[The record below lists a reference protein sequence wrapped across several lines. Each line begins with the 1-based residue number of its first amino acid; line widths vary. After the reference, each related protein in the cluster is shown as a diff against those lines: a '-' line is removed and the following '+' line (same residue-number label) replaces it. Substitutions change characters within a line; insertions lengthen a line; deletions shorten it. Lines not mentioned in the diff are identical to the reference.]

1 MGFFLCSS
9 TACLVTKEIE
19 YLAGMNNFKS
29 MRYRFVILFALAL
42 GIVHAQVNPED
53 VEIIR
58 DSYGVPHIYG
68 KTDADTAYGLA
79 WAHAEDNFSTIQKAY
94 LAGNGVL
101 SRWNGKK
108 GIGADFV
115 AQFIQSAE
123 TVDHLY
129 HTLSDEFV
137 EVIKGYAAGLNSYAK
152 HHPDEVLMPDFF
164 PITPKKMLIYSQL
177 QLFASNQGDKLVEAI
192 FTNRIDQYEKP
203 IQEDVHGSN
212 LIALSSQKTKID
224 ESFLT
229 INTHQPLEGPT
240 SWYEAHLV
248 SEEGTNIIGA
258 TFPGAPCILTGAN
271 EFLGWTHTV
280 NYPDKADAYQLEMK
294 NKTSYIVDGEEYQLV
309 KKKAKMFIRFL
320 GLQIPFYKTFYLSI
334 YGPALKNKSGVF
346 AIRTPSTTNINALEQ
361 WWRMN
366 KARSFS
372 EFYSVLESNALPGYN
387 IGYADR
393 NDTIFY
399 LSNGKIPRRDSNYNW
414 QKTLPGNTKKTLWDS
429 YYTTQELPQVIA
441 PQAGYVYNA
450 NHSPFYSTAPDE
462 NPNPDDYAK
471 AMNYETYNNNRSTR
485 LFDLLSEKDS
495 LSYADF
501 KRIKY
506 DHTLPNPLN
515 YNFVDFNALYEMK
528 PKDYPDVADL
538 LGDIQDWD
546 RVASAD
552 SYGAG
557 AFAVLYYTLG
567 KYYSRLGPSKT
578 FNPLLIYTCL
588 KVAKKHLLK
597 HFGMTR
603 IRLGDF
609 QKLVRGD
616 KELPIFGLPDVVTA
630 MRGNPYKNG
639 QIKIEHGESYIALIR
654 FGKTK
659 TYFES
664 VISYGNSSRPDSP
677 HYTDQ
682 MEMYQHFQTKPMSF
696 DREVV
701 LKNAKKLYRPK

>member
-1 MGFFLCSS
+1 
-9 TACLVTKEIE
+9 
-19 YLAGMNNFKS
+19 
-29 MRYRFVILFALAL
+29 MRYSFVILL
-42 GIVHAQVNPED
+42 GLVIKIGFAQVNPKN

-79 WAHAEDNFSTIQKAY
+79 WAHAEDNFLTIQKAY
-94 LAGNGVL
+94 LAGNGKL

-115 AQFIQSAE
+115 SQFIQSAE
-123 TVDHLY
+123 TVDRLY

-137 EVIKGYAAGLNSYAK
+137 AVIKGYAEGLNSYAK
-152 HHPDEVLMPDFF
+152 QHPDEVLISDFF
-164 PITPKKMLIYSQL
+164 PITPKKILIYSQL
-177 QLFASNQGDKLVEAI
+177 QLFASNQGERLVEAI
-192 FTNRIDQYEKP
+192 FRNRIDQYEKP
-203 IQEDVHGSN
+203 IHKDVYGSN
-212 LIALSSQKTKID
+212 LIALSSRKTKID
-224 ESFLT
+224 ETFLT

-271 EFLGWTHTV
+271 EYLGWTHTV
-280 NYPDKADAYQLEMK
+280 NYPDKADVYQLEMK
-294 NKTSYIVDGEEYQLV
+294 NKTTYIVDGEEHQLV
-309 KKKAKMFIRFL
+309 KKKAKMLVRLMGIR
-320 GLQIPFYKTFYLSI
+320 IPIYKTYYQSI

-346 AIRTPSTTNINALEQ
+346 AIRTPSITNINALEQ

-372 EFYSVLESNALPGYN
+372 EFYSALEWNALPGYN

-399 LSNGKIPRRDSNYNW
+399 ISNGKIPRRDPSYNW

-429 YYTTQELPQVIA
+429 YYTTQELPQVVA
-441 PQAGYVYNA
+441 PQSGYVYNA

-462 NPNPDDYAK
+462 NPSPDDYAK
-471 AMNYETYNNNRSTR
+471 SMNYETYNNNRSTR

-506 DHTLPNPLN
+506 DHTLPTPLN

-528 PKDYPDVADL
+528 SNDYPDVADL
-538 LGDIQDWD
+538 LNTIQNWD

-557 AFAVLYYTLG
+557 AFAVLYYMLG
-567 KYYSRLGPSKT
+567 KYYPRLGPSKT

-588 KVAKKHLLK
+588 KDAKKHLFK
-597 HFGMTR
+597 HFGTTR

-639 QIKIEHGESYIALIR
+639 QIKIDHGESYIAIIR
-654 FGKTK
+654 IGKTK
-659 TYFES
+659 TSYES
-664 VISYGNSSRPDSP
+664 VMSFGNSARKDSP

-682 MEMYQHFQTKPMSF
+682 MEMFQNFQLKTIPFNRK
-696 DREVV
+696 EV
-701 LKNAKKLYRPK
+701 LKNASKIYSPK

>member
-1 MGFFLCSS
+1 
-9 TACLVTKEIE
+9 
-19 YLAGMNNFKS
+19 MNYKALLN
-29 MRYRFVILFALAL
+29 RLTLLLILFFEVLQ
-42 GIVHAQVNPED
+42 AQINPEN

-79 WAHAEDNFSTIQKAY
+79 WAHAEDDFVTIQKAY
-94 LAGNGVL
+94 LAGNGML
-101 SRWNGKK
+101 SRWNGKQ
-108 GIGADFV
+108 GIGADFI
-115 AQFIQSAE
+115 AQFIQSEE
-123 TVDHLY
+123 TVELLY
-129 HTLSDEFV
+129 HTLSDEF
-137 EVIKGYAAGLNSYAK
+137 IAILQGYTEGLNSYAK
-152 HHPDEVLMPDFF
+152 HNPDEVLLSSLF
-164 PITPKKMLIYSQL
+164 PITPKKLLIYSQL
-177 QLFASNQGDKLVEAI
+177 QLFLSNEGDRFVEAI
-192 FTNRIDQYEKP
+192 ISDRVVPYKKP
-203 IQEDVHGSN
+203 IEEDVRGSN
-212 LIALSSQKTKID
+212 LIALSSRKTGTN
-224 ESFLT
+224 ESFLA

-271 EFLGWTHTV
+271 EYLGWTHTV
-280 NYPDKADAYQLEMK
+280 NYPDKADVFQLEMK
-294 NKTSYIVDGEEYQLV
+294 NRTTYIVDGEAHQLV
-309 KKKAKMFIRFL
+309 KKKAKMYVRFF
-320 GLQIPFYKTFYLSI
+320 GMRIPVSKVFYESI
-334 YGPALKNKSGVF
+334 YGPTLRNKAGVF
-346 AIRTPSTTNINALEQ
+346 AVRTPSTTNINALEQ

-372 EFYSVLESNALPGYN
+372 EFYSYLEWNAIPGYN

-399 LSNGKIPRRDSNYNW
+399 ISNGKIPRRDPNYNW

-429 YYTTQELPQVIA
+429 YYTTQELPQVVA

-450 NHSPFYSTAPDE
+450 NHSPFYSTDPDE
-462 NPNPDDYAK
+462 NPSSNDYAK

-506 DHTLPNPLN
+506 DHTLPTPLN
-515 YNFVDFNALYEMK
+515 YNFVDFNALYEMM
-528 PKDYPDVADL
+528 PNDYPDVADL
-538 LGDIQDWD
+538 LKAIQNWD
-546 RVASAD
+546 RVASTD

-557 AFAVLYYTLG
+557 AFAVLYYMLG
-567 KYYSRLGPSKT
+567 KYYPRLGPSKT

-588 KVAKKHLLK
+588 KDAKNHMLK
-597 HFGMTR
+597 YFGTTR

-639 QIKIEHGESYIALIR
+639 QIKINHGESYIAIIR
-654 FGKTK
+654 FEKTK
-659 TYFES
+659 TSYES
-664 VISYGNSSRPDSP
+664 VISYGNSARPDSP

-682 MEMYQHFQTKPMSF
+682 MEMFQNFQLKTIPFNRK
-696 DREVV
+696 EV
-701 LKNAKKLYRPK
+701 LKNASKIYSPK

>member
-1 MGFFLCSS
+1 
-9 TACLVTKEIE
+9 
-19 YLAGMNNFKS
+19 MNNYK
-29 MRYRFVILFALAL
+29 RTLNRLVILFSLTVGVL
-42 GIVHAQVNPED
+42 HSQVNLKD
-53 VEIIR
+53 IEIIR

-79 WAHAEDNFSTIQKAY
+79 WAHAEDNFYTIQKAY
-94 LAGNGVL
+94 LAGNGIISQL
-101 SRWNGKK
+101 NGKK

-123 TVDHLY
+123 TVDRLY
-129 HTLSDEFV
+129 HTLSNEFKA
-137 EVIKGYAAGLNSYAK
+137 IMSGYAAGLNSYAK
-152 HHPDEVLMPDFF
+152 HHSDEVLIPSLF
-164 PITPKKMLIYSQL
+164 PVTPKKMLIYSQL
-177 QLFASNQGDKLVEAI
+177 QLFASNQGVKIVEAI
-192 FTNRIDQYEKP
+192 YKNRVDQYEKP
-203 IQEDVHGSN
+203 IQEDIHGSN
-212 LIALSSQKTKID
+212 LIALSSLKTKIN

-271 EFLGWTHTV
+271 EYLGWTHTV
-280 NYPDKADAYQLEMK
+280 NYPDKIDVYQLEMK
-294 NKTSYIVDGEEYQLV
+294 NKTTYIVDREEHQLE
-309 KKKAKMFIRFL
+309 KKKAKMFIRLL
-320 GLQIPFYKTFYLSI
+320 GIRIPIFKTFYQSI

-372 EFYSVLESNALPGYN
+372 EFYSILEWNALPGYN

-399 LSNGKIPRRDSNYNW
+399 ISNGKIPRRDPNYNW

-429 YYTTQELPQVIA
+429 YYTTQELPQVVA

-450 NHSPFYSTAPDE
+450 NHSPFYSTDPDE
-462 NPNPDDYAK
+462 NPSSNDYAK

-506 DHTLPNPLN
+506 DHTLPTPLN
-515 YNFVDFNALYEMK
+515 YNFVDFNALYEMM
-528 PKDYPDVADL
+528 PNEYPDVADL
-538 LGDIQDWD
+538 LKSIQNWD
-546 RVASAD
+546 RVASTD

-557 AFAVLYYTLG
+557 AFAVLYYMLG
-567 KYYSRLGPSKT
+567 KYYPRLGPSKT

-588 KVAKKHLLK
+588 KDAKNHMLK
-597 HFGMTR
+597 YFGTTR

-639 QIKIEHGESYIALIR
+639 QIKINHGESYIAIIR
-654 FGKTK
+654 FEKTK
-659 TYFES
+659 TSYES
-664 VISYGNSSRPDSP
+664 VISYGNSARPDSP

-682 MEMYQHFQTKPMSF
+682 MEMFQNFQLKTIPF
-696 DREVV
+696 DRKEV
-701 LKNAKKLYRPK
+701 LKNASKIYRPK

>member
-1 MGFFLCSS
+1 
-9 TACLVTKEIE
+9 
-19 YLAGMNNFKS
+19 MNNYK
-29 MRYRFVILFALAL
+29 RTLNRLVIFFSFTL
-42 GIVHAQVNPED
+42 GVLHSQVNLKD
-53 VEIIR
+53 IEIIR

-79 WAHAEDNFSTIQKAY
+79 WAHAEDNFYTIQKAY
-94 LAGNGVL
+94 LAGNGIISQL
-101 SRWNGKK
+101 NGKK

-123 TVDHLY
+123 TVDRLY
-129 HTLSDEFV
+129 HTLSNEFKA
-137 EVIKGYAAGLNSYAK
+137 IMSGYAAGLNSYAK
-152 HHPDEVLMPDFF
+152 HHSDEVLIPSLF
-164 PITPKKMLIYSQL
+164 PVTPKKMLIYSQL
-177 QLFASNQGDKLVEAI
+177 QLFASNQGDKIVEAI
-192 FTNRIDQYEKP
+192 YKNRVDQYEKP
-203 IQEDVHGSN
+203 IQEDIHGSN
-212 LIALSSQKTKID
+212 LIALSSLKTKIN

-271 EFLGWTHTV
+271 EYLGWTHTV
-280 NYPDKADAYQLEMK
+280 NYPDKIDVYQLEMK
-294 NKTSYIVDGEEYQLV
+294 NKTTYIVDREEHQLE
-309 KKKAKMFIRFL
+309 KKKAKMFIRLL
-320 GLQIPFYKTFYLSI
+320 GIRIPIFKTFYQSI

-372 EFYSVLESNALPGYN
+372 EFYSILEWNALPGYN

-399 LSNGKIPRRDSNYNW
+399 ISNGKIPRRDPNYNW

-429 YYTTQELPQVIA
+429 YYTTQELPQVVA

-450 NHSPFYSTAPDE
+450 NHSPFYSTDPDE
-462 NPNPDDYAK
+462 NPSSNDYAK

-506 DHTLPNPLN
+506 DHTLPTPLN
-515 YNFVDFNALYEMK
+515 YNFVDFNALYEMM
-528 PKDYPDVADL
+528 PNDYPDVADL
-538 LGDIQDWD
+538 LKAIQNWD

-557 AFAVLYYTLG
+557 AFAVLYYMLG
-567 KYYSRLGPSKT
+567 KYYLRLGPSKT

-588 KVAKKHLLK
+588 KDAKNHMLK
-597 HFGMTR
+597 YFGTTR

-639 QIKIEHGESYIALIR
+639 QIKINHGESYIAIIR
-654 FGKTK
+654 FEKTK
-659 TYFES
+659 TSYES
-664 VISYGNSSRPDSP
+664 VISYGNSARPDSP

-682 MEMYQHFQTKPMSF
+682 MEMFQNFQLKTIPF
-696 DREVV
+696 DRKEV
-701 LKNAKKLYRPK
+701 LKNANKIYRPK

>member
-1 MGFFLCSS
+1 
-9 TACLVTKEIE
+9 
-19 YLAGMNNFKS
+19 MNNYK
-29 MRYRFVILFALAL
+29 RTLNRLVILFSFTVGVL
-42 GIVHAQVNPED
+42 HSQVNLKD
-53 VEIIR
+53 IEIIR

-79 WAHAEDNFSTIQKAY
+79 WAHAEDNFYTIQKAY
-94 LAGNGVL
+94 LAGNGIISQL
-101 SRWNGKK
+101 NGKK

-123 TVDHLY
+123 TVDRLY
-129 HTLSDEFV
+129 HTLSNEFKA
-137 EVIKGYAAGLNSYAK
+137 IMSGYAAGLNSYAK
-152 HHPDEVLMPDFF
+152 HHSDEVLIPSLF
-164 PITPKKMLIYSQL
+164 PVTPKKMLIYSQL
-177 QLFASNQGDKLVEAI
+177 QLFASNQGDKIVEAI
-192 FTNRIDQYEKP
+192 YKNRVDQYEKP
-203 IQEDVHGSN
+203 IQEDIHGSN
-212 LIALSSQKTKID
+212 LIALSSLKTKIN

-271 EFLGWTHTV
+271 EYLGWTHTV
-280 NYPDKADAYQLEMK
+280 NYPDKIDVYQLEMK
-294 NKTSYIVDGEEYQLV
+294 NKTTYIVDREEHQLE
-309 KKKAKMFIRFL
+309 KKKAKMFIRLL
-320 GLQIPFYKTFYLSI
+320 GIRIPIFKTFYQSI
-334 YGPALKNKSGVF
+334 YGPAIKNKSGVF
-346 AIRTPSTTNINALEQ
+346 AIRPPSTTNINALEQ

-372 EFYSVLESNALPGYN
+372 EFYSILEWNALPGYN

-399 LSNGKIPRRDSNYNW
+399 ISNGKIPRRDPNYNW

-429 YYTTQELPQVIA
+429 YYTTQELPQVVA

-450 NHSPFYSTAPDE
+450 NHSPFYSTDPDE
-462 NPNPDDYAK
+462 NPSSNDYAK

-506 DHTLPNPLN
+506 DHTLPTPLN
-515 YNFVDFNALYEMK
+515 YNFVDFNALYEMM
-528 PKDYPDVADL
+528 PNDYPDVADL
-538 LGDIQDWD
+538 LKAIQNWD
-546 RVASAD
+546 RVASTD

-557 AFAVLYYTLG
+557 AFAVLYYMLG
-567 KYYSRLGPSKT
+567 KYYPRLGPSKT

-588 KVAKKHLLK
+588 KDAKNHMLK
-597 HFGMTR
+597 YFGTIR

-639 QIKIEHGESYIALIR
+639 QIKINHGESYIAIIR
-654 FGKTK
+654 FEKTK
-659 TYFES
+659 TSYES
-664 VISYGNSSRPDSP
+664 VISYGNSARPDSP

-682 MEMYQHFQTKPMSF
+682 MEMFQNFQLKTIPF
-696 DREVV
+696 DRKEV
-701 LKNAKKLYRPK
+701 LKNASKIYRPK

>member
-1 MGFFLCSS
+1 
-9 TACLVTKEIE
+9 
-19 YLAGMNNFKS
+19 
-29 MRYRFVILFALAL
+29 MRYSFVILL
-42 GIVHAQVNPED
+42 GLVIKIGFAQVNPKD

-79 WAHAEDNFSTIQKAY
+79 WAHAEDNFFTIQKAY
-94 LAGNGVL
+94 LAGNGKL

-108 GIGADFV
+108 GVGADFV
-115 AQFIQSAE
+115 SQFIQSAE
-123 TVDHLY
+123 TVDRLY

-137 EVIKGYAAGLNSYAK
+137 AVIKGYAEGLNSYAK
-152 HHPDEVLMPDFF
+152 QHPNEVLISGFF

-177 QLFASNQGDKLVEAI
+177 QLFASNQGDKLLEAI
-192 FTNRIDQYEKP
+192 FTNRIDKYEKP
-203 IQEDVHGSN
+203 IHEDVHGSN
-212 LIALSSQKTKID
+212 LIALSSRKTKIN
-224 ESFLT
+224 ESFLA

-280 NYPDKADAYQLEMK
+280 NYPDKADVYQLEMK
-294 NKTSYIVDGEEYQLV
+294 NNNTYIVDGEEHQLV
-309 KKKAKMFIRFL
+309 KKKAKMFIRLL
-320 GLQIPFYKTFYLSI
+320 GLQIPISKTYFQSI

-372 EFYSVLESNALPGYN
+372 EFYSALEWNALPGYN

-399 LSNGKIPRRDSNYNW
+399 ISNGKIPRRDPSYNW

-462 NPNPDDYAK
+462 NPNPVDYAK

-485 LFDLLSEKDS
+485 LFELLSDKDS
-495 LSYADF
+495 LSYSDF

-538 LGDIQDWD
+538 LNVIQNWN

-557 AFAVLYYTLG
+557 AFAVLYYMLG

-588 KVAKKHLLK
+588 KDAKKHMLK
-597 HFGMTR
+597 HFGTTR

-639 QIKIEHGESYIALIR
+639 QIKIDHGESYIALIR

-659 TYFES
+659 TSYES
-664 VISYGNSSRPDSP
+664 VMSFGNSARKDSP

-682 MEMYQHFQTKPMSF
+682 MEMFQNFQLKTIPFIRK
-696 DREVV
+696 EV
-701 LKNAKKLYRPK
+701 LKNASKIYRPK

>member
-1 MGFFLCSS
+1 
-9 TACLVTKEIE
+9 
-19 YLAGMNNFKS
+19 MNNYK
-29 MRYRFVILFALAL
+29 RTLNRLVIFFSFTL
-42 GIVHAQVNPED
+42 GVLHSQVNLKD
-53 VEIIR
+53 IEIIR

-79 WAHAEDNFSTIQKAY
+79 WAHAEDNFYTIQKAY
-94 LAGNGVL
+94 LAGNGIISQL
-101 SRWNGKK
+101 NGKK

-123 TVDHLY
+123 TVDRLY
-129 HTLSDEFV
+129 HTLSNEFKA
-137 EVIKGYAAGLNSYAK
+137 IMSGYAAGLNSYAK
-152 HHPDEVLMPDFF
+152 HHSDEVLIPSLF
-164 PITPKKMLIYSQL
+164 PVTPKKMLIYSQL
-177 QLFASNQGDKLVEAI
+177 QLFASNQGDKIVEAI
-192 FTNRIDQYEKP
+192 YKNRVDQYEKP
-203 IQEDVHGSN
+203 IQEDIHGSN
-212 LIALSSQKTKID
+212 LIALSSLKTKIN

-258 TFPGAPCILTGAN
+258 TFPGAPCVLTGAN
-271 EFLGWTHTV
+271 EYLGWTHTV
-280 NYPDKADAYQLEMK
+280 NYPDKIDVYQLEMK
-294 NKTSYIVDGEEYQLV
+294 NKTTYIVDREEHQLE
-309 KKKAKMFIRFL
+309 KKKAKMFIRLL
-320 GLQIPFYKTFYLSI
+320 GIRIPIFKTFYQSI

-372 EFYSVLESNALPGYN
+372 EFYSILEWNALPGYN

-399 LSNGKIPRRDSNYNW
+399 ISNGKIPRRDPNYNW

-429 YYTTQELPQVIA
+429 YYTTQELPQVVA

-450 NHSPFYSTAPDE
+450 NHSPFYSTDPDE
-462 NPNPDDYAK
+462 NPSSNDYAK

-506 DHTLPNPLN
+506 DHTLPTPLN
-515 YNFVDFNALYEMK
+515 YNFVDFNALYEMM
-528 PKDYPDVADL
+528 PNDYPDVADL
-538 LGDIQDWD
+538 LKAIQNWD
-546 RVASAD
+546 RVASTD

-557 AFAVLYYTLG
+557 AFAVLYYMLG
-567 KYYSRLGPSKT
+567 KYYPRLGPSKT

-588 KVAKKHLLK
+588 KDAKNHMLK
-597 HFGMTR
+597 YFGTTR

-639 QIKIEHGESYIALIR
+639 QIKINHGESYIAIIR
-654 FGKTK
+654 FEKTK
-659 TYFES
+659 TSYES
-664 VISYGNSSRPDSP
+664 VISYGNSARPDSP

-682 MEMYQHFQTKPMSF
+682 MEMFQNFQLKTIPF
-696 DREVV
+696 DRKEV
-701 LKNAKKLYRPK
+701 LKNASKIYRPK

>member
-1 MGFFLCSS
+1 
-9 TACLVTKEIE
+9 
-19 YLAGMNNFKS
+19 MNNYKRTLNRLS
-29 MRYRFVILFALAL
+29 ILFYFTL
-42 GIVHAQVNPED
+42 GVLHSQVNLKD
-53 VEIIR
+53 IEIIR

-79 WAHAEDNFSTIQKAY
+79 WAHAEDNFYTIQKAY
-94 LAGNGVL
+94 LAGNGIISKL
-101 SRWNGKK
+101 NGKK

-123 TVDHLY
+123 TVDRLY
-129 HTLSDEFV
+129 HTLSNEFKA
-137 EVIKGYAAGLNSYAK
+137 IMSGYAAGLNSYAK
-152 HHPDEVLMPDFF
+152 HHPDEVLIPSLF
-164 PITPKKMLIYSQL
+164 PVTPKKMLIYSQL
-177 QLFASNQGDKLVEAI
+177 QLFASNQGDKIVEAI
-192 FTNRIDQYEKP
+192 YKNRVDQYEKP
-203 IQEDVHGSN
+203 IQEDIHGSN
-212 LIALSSQKTKID
+212 LIALSSLKTKIN

-271 EFLGWTHTV
+271 EYLGWTHTV
-280 NYPDKADAYQLEMK
+280 NYPDKIDVYQLEMK
-294 NKTSYIVDGEEYQLV
+294 NKTTYIVDREEHQLE
-309 KKKAKMFIRFL
+309 KKKAKMFIRLL
-320 GLQIPFYKTFYLSI
+320 GIRIPIFKTFYQSI

-372 EFYSVLESNALPGYN
+372 EFYSILEWNALPGYN

-399 LSNGKIPRRDSNYNW
+399 ISNGKIPRRDPNYNW

-429 YYTTQELPQVIA
+429 YYTTQELPQVVA

-450 NHSPFYSTAPDE
+450 NHSPFYSTDPDE
-462 NPNPDDYAK
+462 NPSSNDYAK

-506 DHTLPNPLN
+506 DHTLPTPLN
-515 YNFVDFNALYEMK
+515 YNFVDFNALYEMM
-528 PKDYPDVADL
+528 PNDYPDVADL
-538 LGDIQDWD
+538 LKSIQNWD
-546 RVASAD
+546 RVASTD

-557 AFAVLYYTLG
+557 AFAVLYYMLG
-567 KYYSRLGPSKT
+567 KYYPRLGPSKT

-588 KVAKKHLLK
+588 KDAKNHMLK
-597 HFGMTR
+597 YFGTTR

-639 QIKIEHGESYIALIR
+639 QIKINHGESYIAIIR
-654 FGKTK
+654 FEKTK
-659 TYFES
+659 TSYES
-664 VISYGNSSRPDSP
+664 VISYGNSARPDSP

-682 MEMYQHFQTKPMSF
+682 MEMFQNFQLKTIPF
-696 DREVV
+696 DRKEV
-701 LKNAKKLYRPK
+701 LKNASKIYRPK

>member
-1 MGFFLCSS
+1 
-9 TACLVTKEIE
+9 
-19 YLAGMNNFKS
+19 MNNYK
-29 MRYRFVILFALAL
+29 RTLNRLVIFFSFTL
-42 GIVHAQVNPED
+42 GVLHSQVNLKD
-53 VEIIR
+53 IEIIR

-79 WAHAEDNFSTIQKAY
+79 WAHAEDNFYTIQKAY
-94 LAGNGVL
+94 LAGNGIISQL
-101 SRWNGKK
+101 NGKK

-123 TVDHLY
+123 TVDRLY
-129 HTLSDEFV
+129 HTLSNEFKA
-137 EVIKGYAAGLNSYAK
+137 IMSGYAAGLNSYAK
-152 HHPDEVLMPDFF
+152 HHSDEVLIPSLF
-164 PITPKKMLIYSQL
+164 PVTPKKMLIYSQL
-177 QLFASNQGDKLVEAI
+177 QLFASNQGDKIVEAI
-192 FTNRIDQYEKP
+192 YKNRVDQYEKP
-203 IQEDVHGSN
+203 IQEDIHGSN
-212 LIALSSQKTKID
+212 LIALSSLKTKIN

-271 EFLGWTHTV
+271 EYLGWTHTV
-280 NYPDKADAYQLEMK
+280 NYPDKIDVYQLEMK
-294 NKTSYIVDGEEYQLV
+294 NKTTYIVDREEHQLE
-309 KKKAKMFIRFL
+309 KKKAKMFIRLL
-320 GLQIPFYKTFYLSI
+320 GIRIPIFKTFYQSI

-372 EFYSVLESNALPGYN
+372 EFYSILEWNALPGYN

-399 LSNGKIPRRDSNYNW
+399 ISNGKIPRRDPNYNW

-429 YYTTQELPQVIA
+429 YYTTQELPQVVA

-450 NHSPFYSTAPDE
+450 NHSPFYSTDPDE
-462 NPNPDDYAK
+462 NPSSNDYAK

-506 DHTLPNPLN
+506 DHTLPTPLN
-515 YNFVDFNALYEMK
+515 YNFVDFNALYEMM
-528 PKDYPDVADL
+528 PNDYPDVADL
-538 LGDIQDWD
+538 LKAIQNWD
-546 RVASAD
+546 RVASTD

-557 AFAVLYYTLG
+557 AFAVLYYMLG
-567 KYYSRLGPSKT
+567 KYYPRLGPSKT

-588 KVAKKHLLK
+588 KDAKNHMLK
-597 HFGMTR
+597 YFGTTR

-639 QIKIEHGESYIALIR
+639 QIKINHGESYIAIIR
-654 FGKTK
+654 FEKTK
-659 TYFES
+659 TSYES
-664 VISYGNSSRPDSP
+664 VISYGNSARPDSP

-682 MEMYQHFQTKPMSF
+682 MEMFQNFQLKTIPF
-696 DREVV
+696 DRKEV
-701 LKNAKKLYRPK
+701 LKNASKIYRPK

>member
-1 MGFFLCSS
+1 
-9 TACLVTKEIE
+9 
-19 YLAGMNNFKS
+19 MNNYK
-29 MRYRFVILFALAL
+29 RTLNRLVILFSFTVGVL
-42 GIVHAQVNPED
+42 HSQVNLKD
-53 VEIIR
+53 IEIIR

-79 WAHAEDNFSTIQKAY
+79 WAHAEDNFYTIQKAY
-94 LAGNGVL
+94 LAGNGIISQL
-101 SRWNGKK
+101 NGKK

-123 TVDHLY
+123 TVDRLY
-129 HTLSDEFV
+129 HTLSNEFKA
-137 EVIKGYAAGLNSYAK
+137 IMSGYAAGLNSYAK
-152 HHPDEVLMPDFF
+152 HHSDEVLIPSLF
-164 PITPKKMLIYSQL
+164 PVTPKKMLIYSQL
-177 QLFASNQGDKLVEAI
+177 QLFASNQGDKIVEAI
-192 FTNRIDQYEKP
+192 YKNRVDQYEKP
-203 IQEDVHGSN
+203 IQEDIHGSN
-212 LIALSSQKTKID
+212 LIALSSLKTKIN

-271 EFLGWTHTV
+271 EYLGWTHTV
-280 NYPDKADAYQLEMK
+280 NYPDKIDVYQLEMK
-294 NKTSYIVDGEEYQLV
+294 NKTTYIVDREEHQLE
-309 KKKAKMFIRFL
+309 KKKAKMFIRLL
-320 GLQIPFYKTFYLSI
+320 GIRIPIFKTFYQSI

-372 EFYSVLESNALPGYN
+372 EFYSILEWNALPGYN

-399 LSNGKIPRRDSNYNW
+399 ISNGKIPRRDPNYNW

-429 YYTTQELPQVIA
+429 YYTTQELPQVVA

-450 NHSPFYSTAPDE
+450 NHSPFYSTDPDE
-462 NPNPDDYAK
+462 NPSSNDYAK

-506 DHTLPNPLN
+506 DHTLPTPLN
-515 YNFVDFNALYEMK
+515 YNFVDFNALYEMM
-528 PKDYPDVADL
+528 PNDYPDVADL
-538 LGDIQDWD
+538 LKAIQNWD
-546 RVASAD
+546 RVASTD

-557 AFAVLYYTLG
+557 AFAVLYYMLG
-567 KYYSRLGPSKT
+567 KYYPRLGPSKT

-588 KVAKKHLLK
+588 KDAKNHMLK
-597 HFGMTR
+597 YFGTTR

-639 QIKIEHGESYIALIR
+639 QIKINHGESYIAIIR
-654 FGKTK
+654 FEKTK
-659 TYFES
+659 TSYES
-664 VISYGNSSRPDSP
+664 VISYGNSARPDSP

-682 MEMYQHFQTKPMSF
+682 MEMFQNFQLKTIPF
-696 DREVV
+696 DRKEV
-701 LKNAKKLYRPK
+701 LKNASKIYRPK

>member
-1 MGFFLCSS
+1 
-9 TACLVTKEIE
+9 
-19 YLAGMNNFKS
+19 MNNYK
-29 MRYRFVILFALAL
+29 RTLNRLVILFSFTL
-42 GIVHAQVNPED
+42 GVLHSQVNLKD
-53 VEIIR
+53 IEIIR

-79 WAHAEDNFSTIQKAY
+79 WAHAEDNFYTIQKAY
-94 LAGNGVL
+94 LAGNGIISQL
-101 SRWNGKK
+101 NGKK

-123 TVDHLY
+123 TVDRLY
-129 HTLSDEFV
+129 HTLSNEFKA
-137 EVIKGYAAGLNSYAK
+137 IMSGYAAGLNSYAK
-152 HHPDEVLMPDFF
+152 HHSDEVLIPSLF
-164 PITPKKMLIYSQL
+164 PVTPKKMLIYSQL
-177 QLFASNQGDKLVEAI
+177 QLFASNQGDKIVEAI
-192 FTNRIDQYEKP
+192 YKNRVDQYEKP
-203 IQEDVHGSN
+203 IQEDIHGSN
-212 LIALSSQKTKID
+212 LIALSSLKTKIN

-271 EFLGWTHTV
+271 EYLGWTHTV
-280 NYPDKADAYQLEMK
+280 NYPDKIDVYQLEMK
-294 NKTSYIVDGEEYQLV
+294 NKTTYIVDREEHQLE
-309 KKKAKMFIRFL
+309 KKKAKMFIRLL
-320 GLQIPFYKTFYLSI
+320 GIRIPIFKTFYQSI

-372 EFYSVLESNALPGYN
+372 EFYSILEWNALPGYN

-399 LSNGKIPRRDSNYNW
+399 ISNGKIPRRDPNYNW

-429 YYTTQELPQVIA
+429 YYTTQELPQVVA

-450 NHSPFYSTAPDE
+450 NHSPFYSTDPDE
-462 NPNPDDYAK
+462 NPSSNDYAK

-485 LFDLLSEKDS
+485 LFGLLSEKDS

-506 DHTLPNPLN
+506 DHTLPTPLN
-515 YNFVDFNALYEMK
+515 YNFVDFNALYEMM
-528 PKDYPDVADL
+528 PNDYPDVADL
-538 LGDIQDWD
+538 LKAIQNWD
-546 RVASAD
+546 RVASTD

-557 AFAVLYYTLG
+557 VFAVLYYMLG
-567 KYYSRLGPSKT
+567 KYYPRLGPSKT

-588 KVAKKHLLK
+588 KDAKNHMLK
-597 HFGMTR
+597 YFGTTR

-639 QIKIEHGESYIALIR
+639 QIKINHGESYIAIIR
-654 FGKTK
+654 FEKTK
-659 TYFES
+659 TSYES
-664 VISYGNSSRPDSP
+664 VISYGNSARPDSP

-682 MEMYQHFQTKPMSF
+682 MEMFQNFQLKTIPF
-696 DREVV
+696 DRKEV
-701 LKNAKKLYRPK
+701 LKNASKIYRPK

>member
-1 MGFFLCSS
+1 
-9 TACLVTKEIE
+9 
-19 YLAGMNNFKS
+19 MNNYK
-29 MRYRFVILFALAL
+29 RTLNRLVILFSFTL
-42 GIVHAQVNPED
+42 GVLHSQVNLKD
-53 VEIIR
+53 IEIIR

-79 WAHAEDNFSTIQKAY
+79 WAHAEDNFYTIQKAY
-94 LAGNGVL
+94 LAGNGIISQL
-101 SRWNGKK
+101 NGKK

-123 TVDHLY
+123 TVDRLY
-129 HTLSDEFV
+129 HTLSNEFKA
-137 EVIKGYAAGLNSYAK
+137 IMSGYAAGLNSYAK
-152 HHPDEVLMPDFF
+152 HHSDEVLIPSLF
-164 PITPKKMLIYSQL
+164 PVTPKKMLIYSQL
-177 QLFASNQGDKLVEAI
+177 QLFASNQGDKIVEAI
-192 FTNRIDQYEKP
+192 YKNRVDQYEKP
-203 IQEDVHGSN
+203 IQEDIHGSN
-212 LIALSSQKTKID
+212 LIALSSLKTKIN

-271 EFLGWTHTV
+271 EYLGWTHTV
-280 NYPDKADAYQLEMK
+280 NYPDKIDVYQLEMK
-294 NKTSYIVDGEEYQLV
+294 NKTTYIVDREEHQLE
-309 KKKAKMFIRFL
+309 KKKAKMFIRLL
-320 GLQIPFYKTFYLSI
+320 GIRIPIFKTFYQSI

-372 EFYSVLESNALPGYN
+372 EFYSILEWNALPGYN

-399 LSNGKIPRRDSNYNW
+399 ISNGKIPRRDPNYNW

-429 YYTTQELPQVIA
+429 YYTTQELPQVVA

-450 NHSPFYSTAPDE
+450 NHSPFYSTDPDE
-462 NPNPDDYAK
+462 NPSSNDYAK

-506 DHTLPNPLN
+506 DHTLPTPLN
-515 YNFVDFNALYEMK
+515 YNFVDFNALYEMM
-528 PKDYPDVADL
+528 PNDYPDVADL
-538 LGDIQDWD
+538 LKAMQNWD
-546 RVASAD
+546 RVASTD

-557 AFAVLYYTLG
+557 AFAVLYYMLG
-567 KYYSRLGPSKT
+567 KYYPRLGPSKT

-588 KVAKKHLLK
+588 KDAKNHMLK
-597 HFGMTR
+597 YFGTTR
-603 IRLGDF
+603 IRLGEF

-616 KELPIFGLPDVVTA
+616 KDLPIFGLPDVVTA

-639 QIKIEHGESYIALIR
+639 QIKINHGESYIAIIR
-654 FGKTK
+654 FEKTK
-659 TYFES
+659 TSYES
-664 VISYGNSSRPDSP
+664 VISYGNSARPDSP

-682 MEMYQHFQTKPMSF
+682 MEMFQNFQLKTIPF
-696 DREVV
+696 DRKEV
-701 LKNAKKLYRPK
+701 LKNASKIYRPK

>member
-1 MGFFLCSS
+1 
-9 TACLVTKEIE
+9 
-19 YLAGMNNFKS
+19 MNNYK
-29 MRYRFVILFALAL
+29 RTLNRLVIFFSFTL
-42 GIVHAQVNPED
+42 GVLHSQVNLKD
-53 VEIIR
+53 IEIIR

-79 WAHAEDNFSTIQKAY
+79 WAHAEDNFYTIQKAY
-94 LAGNGVL
+94 LAGNGIISQL
-101 SRWNGKK
+101 NGEK

-123 TVDHLY
+123 TVDRLY
-129 HTLSDEFV
+129 HTLSNEFKA
-137 EVIKGYAAGLNSYAK
+137 IMSGYAAGLNSYAK
-152 HHPDEVLMPDFF
+152 HHSDEVLIPSLF
-164 PITPKKMLIYSQL
+164 PVTPKKMLIYSQL
-177 QLFASNQGDKLVEAI
+177 QLFASNQGDKIVEAI
-192 FTNRIDQYEKP
+192 YKNRVDQYEKP
-203 IQEDVHGSN
+203 IQADIHGSN
-212 LIALSSQKTKID
+212 LIALSSLKTKIN

-271 EFLGWTHTV
+271 EYLGWTHTV
-280 NYPDKADAYQLEMK
+280 NYPDKIDVYQLEMK
-294 NKTSYIVDGEEYQLV
+294 NKTTYIVDREEHQLE
-309 KKKAKMFIRFL
+309 KKKAKMFIRLL
-320 GLQIPFYKTFYLSI
+320 GIRIPIFKTFYQSI

-372 EFYSVLESNALPGYN
+372 EFYSILEWNALPGYN

-399 LSNGKIPRRDSNYNW
+399 ISNGKIPRRDPNYNW

-429 YYTTQELPQVIA
+429 YYTTQELPQVVA

-450 NHSPFYSTAPDE
+450 NHSPFYSTDPDE
-462 NPNPDDYAK
+462 NPSSNDYAK

-506 DHTLPNPLN
+506 DHTLPTPLN
-515 YNFVDFNALYEMK
+515 YNFVDFNALYEMM
-528 PKDYPDVADL
+528 PNDYPDVADL
-538 LGDIQDWD
+538 LKAIQNWD
-546 RVASAD
+546 RVASTD

-557 AFAVLYYTLG
+557 AFAVLYYMLG
-567 KYYSRLGPSKT
+567 KYYPRLGPSKT

-588 KVAKKHLLK
+588 KDAKNHMLK
-597 HFGMTR
+597 YFGTTR

-639 QIKIEHGESYIALIR
+639 QIKINHGESYIAIIR
-654 FGKTK
+654 FEKTK
-659 TYFES
+659 TSYES
-664 VISYGNSSRPDSP
+664 VISYGNSARPDSP

-682 MEMYQHFQTKPMSF
+682 MEMFQNFQLKTIPF
-696 DREVV
+696 DRKEV
-701 LKNAKKLYRPK
+701 LKNASKIYRPK

>member
-1 MGFFLCSS
+1 MNILQKGLFL
-9 TACLVTKEIE
+9 K
-19 YLAGMNNFKS
+19 N
-29 MRYRFVILFALAL
+29 MRYSFVILL
-42 GIVHAQVNPED
+42 GLVIKIGFAQVNPKD

-79 WAHAEDNFSTIQKAY
+79 WAHAEDNFFTIQKAY
-94 LAGNGVL
+94 LAGNGKL

-108 GIGADFV
+108 GVGADFV
-115 AQFIQSAE
+115 SQFIQSAE
-123 TVDHLY
+123 TVDRLY

-137 EVIKGYAAGLNSYAK
+137 AVIKGYAEGLNSYAK
-152 HHPDEVLMPDFF
+152 QHPNEVLISGFF

-177 QLFASNQGDKLVEAI
+177 QLFASNQGDKLLEAI
-192 FTNRIDQYEKP
+192 FTNRIDKYEKP
-203 IQEDVHGSN
+203 IHEDVHGSN
-212 LIALSSQKTKID
+212 LIALSSRKTKIN
-224 ESFLT
+224 ESFLA

-271 EFLGWTHTV
+271 EYLGWTHTV
-280 NYPDKADAYQLEMK
+280 NYPDKIDVYQLEMK
-294 NKTSYIVDGEEYQLV
+294 NKTTYIVDREEHQLE
-309 KKKAKMFIRFL
+309 KKKAKMFIRLL
-320 GLQIPFYKTFYLSI
+320 GIRIPIFKTFYQSI

-372 EFYSVLESNALPGYN
+372 EFYSILEWNALPGYN

-399 LSNGKIPRRDSNYNW
+399 ISNGKIPRRDPNYNW

-429 YYTTQELPQVIA
+429 YYTTQELPQVVA

-450 NHSPFYSTAPDE
+450 NHSPFYSTDPDE
-462 NPNPDDYAK
+462 NPSSNDYAK

-485 LFDLLSEKDS
+485 LFDLLSKKDS

-506 DHTLPNPLN
+506 DHTLPTPLN
-515 YNFVDFNALYEMK
+515 YNFVDFNALYEMM
-528 PKDYPDVADL
+528 PNDYPDVADL
-538 LGDIQDWD
+538 LKSIQNWD
-546 RVASAD
+546 RVASTD

-557 AFAVLYYTLG
+557 AFAVLYYMLG
-567 KYYSRLGPSKT
+567 KYYPRLGPSKT

-588 KVAKKHLLK
+588 KDAKNHMLK
-597 HFGMTR
+597 YFGTTR

-639 QIKIEHGESYIALIR
+639 QIKINHGESYIAIIR
-654 FGKTK
+654 FEKTK
-659 TYFES
+659 TSYES
-664 VISYGNSSRPDSP
+664 VISYGNSARPDSP

-682 MEMYQHFQTKPMSF
+682 MEMFQNFQLKTIPF
-696 DREVV
+696 DRKEV
-701 LKNAKKLYRPK
+701 LKNASKIYRPK

>member
-1 MGFFLCSS
+1 
-9 TACLVTKEIE
+9 
-19 YLAGMNNFKS
+19 MNNYK
-29 MRYRFVILFALAL
+29 RTLNRLVILFSFTL
-42 GIVHAQVNPED
+42 GVLHSQVNLKD
-53 VEIIR
+53 IEIIR

-79 WAHAEDNFSTIQKAY
+79 WAHAEDNFYTIQKAY
-94 LAGNGVL
+94 LAGNGIISQL
-101 SRWNGKK
+101 NGKK

-123 TVDHLY
+123 TVDRLY
-129 HTLSDEFV
+129 HTLSNEFKA
-137 EVIKGYAAGLNSYAK
+137 IMSGYAAGLNSYAK
-152 HHPDEVLMPDFF
+152 HHPDEVLIPSLF
-164 PITPKKMLIYSQL
+164 PVTPKKMLIYSQL
-177 QLFASNQGDKLVEAI
+177 QLFASNQGDKIVEAI
-192 FTNRIDQYEKP
+192 YKNRVDQYEKP
-203 IQEDVHGSN
+203 IQEDIHGSN
-212 LIALSSQKTKID
+212 LIALSSLKTKIN

-271 EFLGWTHTV
+271 EYLGWTHTV
-280 NYPDKADAYQLEMK
+280 NYPDKIDVYQLEMK
-294 NKTSYIVDGEEYQLV
+294 NKTTYIVDREEHQLE
-309 KKKAKMFIRFL
+309 KKKAKMFIRLL
-320 GLQIPFYKTFYLSI
+320 GIRIPIFKTFYQSI

-372 EFYSVLESNALPGYN
+372 EFYSILEWNALPGYN

-399 LSNGKIPRRDSNYNW
+399 ISNGKIPRRDPNYNW

-429 YYTTQELPQVIA
+429 YYTTQELPQVVA

-450 NHSPFYSTAPDE
+450 NHSPFYSTDPDE
-462 NPNPDDYAK
+462 NPSSNDYAK

-506 DHTLPNPLN
+506 DHTLPTPLN
-515 YNFVDFNALYEMK
+515 YNFVDFNALYEMM
-528 PKDYPDVADL
+528 PNDYPDVADL
-538 LGDIQDWD
+538 LKSIQNWD
-546 RVASAD
+546 RVASTD

-557 AFAVLYYTLG
+557 AFAVLYYMLG
-567 KYYSRLGPSKT
+567 KYYPRLGPSKT

-588 KVAKKHLLK
+588 KDAKNHMLK
-597 HFGMTR
+597 YFGTTR

-639 QIKIEHGESYIALIR
+639 QIKINHGESYIAIIR
-654 FGKTK
+654 FEKTK
-659 TYFES
+659 TSYES
-664 VISYGNSSRPDSP
+664 VISYGNSARPDSP

-682 MEMYQHFQTKPMSF
+682 MEMFQNFQLKTIPF
-696 DREVV
+696 DRKEV
-701 LKNAKKLYRPK
+701 LKNASKIYRPK

>member
-1 MGFFLCSS
+1 
-9 TACLVTKEIE
+9 
-19 YLAGMNNFKS
+19 MNNYK
-29 MRYRFVILFALAL
+29 RTLNRLVILFSFTL
-42 GIVHAQVNPED
+42 GVLHSQVNLKD
-53 VEIIR
+53 IEIIR

-79 WAHAEDNFSTIQKAY
+79 WAHAEDNFYTIQKAY
-94 LAGNGVL
+94 LAGNGIISQL
-101 SRWNGKK
+101 NGKK

-123 TVDHLY
+123 TVDRLY
-129 HTLSDEFV
+129 HTLSNEFKA
-137 EVIKGYAAGLNSYAK
+137 IMSGYAAGLNSYAK
-152 HHPDEVLMPDFF
+152 HHSDEVLIPSLF
-164 PITPKKMLIYSQL
+164 PVTPKKMLIYSQL
-177 QLFASNQGDKLVEAI
+177 QLFASNQGDKIVEAI
-192 FTNRIDQYEKP
+192 YKNRVDQYEKP
-203 IQEDVHGSN
+203 IQEDIHGSN
-212 LIALSSQKTKID
+212 LIALSSLKTKIN

-271 EFLGWTHTV
+271 EYLGWTHTV
-280 NYPDKADAYQLEMK
+280 NYPDKIDVYQLEMK
-294 NKTSYIVDGEEYQLV
+294 NKTTYIVDREEHQLE
-309 KKKAKMFIRFL
+309 KKKAKMFIRLL
-320 GLQIPFYKTFYLSI
+320 GIRIPIFKTFYQSI

-361 WWRMN
+361 RWRMN

-372 EFYSVLESNALPGYN
+372 EFYSILEWNALPGYN

-399 LSNGKIPRRDSNYNW
+399 ISNGKIPRRDPNYNW

-429 YYTTQELPQVIA
+429 YYTTQELPQVVA

-450 NHSPFYSTAPDE
+450 NHSPFYSTDPDE
-462 NPNPDDYAK
+462 NPSSNDYAK

-506 DHTLPNPLN
+506 DHTLPTPLN
-515 YNFVDFNALYEMK
+515 YNFVDFNALYEMM
-528 PKDYPDVADL
+528 PNDYPDVADL
-538 LGDIQDWD
+538 LKAIQNWD
-546 RVASAD
+546 RVASTD

-557 AFAVLYYTLG
+557 AFAVLYYMLG
-567 KYYSRLGPSKT
+567 KYYPRLGPSKT

-588 KVAKKHLLK
+588 KDAKNHMLK
-597 HFGMTR
+597 YFGTTR

-639 QIKIEHGESYIALIR
+639 QIKINHGESYIAIIR
-654 FGKTK
+654 FEKTK
-659 TYFES
+659 TSYES
-664 VISYGNSSRPDSP
+664 VISYGNSARPDSP

-682 MEMYQHFQTKPMSF
+682 MEMFQNFQLKTIPF
-696 DREVV
+696 DRKEV
-701 LKNAKKLYRPK
+701 LKNASKIYRPK

>member
-1 MGFFLCSS
+1 
-9 TACLVTKEIE
+9 
-19 YLAGMNNFKS
+19 MNNYKRTLNRLS
-29 MRYRFVILFALAL
+29 ILFYFTL
-42 GIVHAQVNPED
+42 GVLHSQVNLKD
-53 VEIIR
+53 IEIIR

-79 WAHAEDNFSTIQKAY
+79 WAHAEDNFYTIQKAY
-94 LAGNGVL
+94 LAGNGIISKL
-101 SRWNGKK
+101 NGKK

-123 TVDHLY
+123 TVDRLY
-129 HTLSDEFV
+129 HTLSNEFKA
-137 EVIKGYAAGLNSYAK
+137 IMSGYAAGLNSYAK
-152 HHPDEVLMPDFF
+152 HHSDEVLIPSLF
-164 PITPKKMLIYSQL
+164 PVTPKKMLIYSQL
-177 QLFASNQGDKLVEAI
+177 QLFASNQGDKIVEAI
-192 FTNRIDQYEKP
+192 YKNRVDQYEKP
-203 IQEDVHGSN
+203 IQEDIHGSN
-212 LIALSSQKTKID
+212 LIALSSLKTKIN

-271 EFLGWTHTV
+271 EYLGWTHTV
-280 NYPDKADAYQLEMK
+280 NYPDKIDVYQLEMK
-294 NKTSYIVDGEEYQLV
+294 NKTTYIVDREEHQLE
-309 KKKAKMFIRFL
+309 KKKAKMFIRLL
-320 GLQIPFYKTFYLSI
+320 GIRIPIFKTFYQSI

-372 EFYSVLESNALPGYN
+372 EFYSILEWNALPGYN

-399 LSNGKIPRRDSNYNW
+399 ISNGKIPRRDPNYNW

-429 YYTTQELPQVIA
+429 YYTTQELPQVVA

-450 NHSPFYSTAPDE
+450 NHSPFYSTDPDE
-462 NPNPDDYAK
+462 NPSSNDYAK

-506 DHTLPNPLN
+506 DHTLPTPLN
-515 YNFVDFNALYEMK
+515 YNFVDFNALYEMM
-528 PKDYPDVADL
+528 PNDYPDVADL
-538 LGDIQDWD
+538 LKSIQNWD
-546 RVASAD
+546 RVASTD

-557 AFAVLYYTLG
+557 AFAVLYYMLG
-567 KYYSRLGPSKT
+567 KYYPRLGPSKT

-588 KVAKKHLLK
+588 KDAKNHMLK
-597 HFGMTR
+597 YFGTTR

-639 QIKIEHGESYIALIR
+639 QIKINHGESYIAIIR
-654 FGKTK
+654 FEKTK
-659 TYFES
+659 TSYES
-664 VISYGNSSRPDSP
+664 VISYGNSSRSDSP

-682 MEMYQHFQTKPMSF
+682 MEMFQNFQLKTIPF
-696 DREVV
+696 DRKEV
-701 LKNAKKLYRPK
+701 LKNASKIYRPK

>member
-1 MGFFLCSS
+1 
-9 TACLVTKEIE
+9 
-19 YLAGMNNFKS
+19 MNNYK
-29 MRYRFVILFALAL
+29 RTLNRLAILFYFTL
-42 GIVHAQVNPED
+42 GVLHSQVNLKD
-53 VEIIR
+53 IEIIR

-79 WAHAEDNFSTIQKAY
+79 WAHAEDNFYTIQKAY
-94 LAGNGVL
+94 LAGNGIISQL
-101 SRWNGKK
+101 NGKK

-123 TVDHLY
+123 TVDRLY
-129 HTLSDEFV
+129 HTLSNEFKA
-137 EVIKGYAAGLNSYAK
+137 IMSGYAAGLNSYAK
-152 HHPDEVLMPDFF
+152 HHPDEVLIPSLF
-164 PITPKKMLIYSQL
+164 PVTPKKMLIYSQL
-177 QLFASNQGDKLVEAI
+177 QLFASNQGDKIVEAI
-192 FTNRIDQYEKP
+192 YKNRVDQYEKP
-203 IQEDVHGSN
+203 IQEDIHGSN
-212 LIALSSQKTKID
+212 LIALSSLKTKIN

-271 EFLGWTHTV
+271 EYLGWTHTV
-280 NYPDKADAYQLEMK
+280 NYPDKIDVYQLEMK
-294 NKTSYIVDGEEYQLV
+294 NKTTYIVDREEHQLE
-309 KKKAKMFIRFL
+309 KKKAKMFIRLL
-320 GLQIPFYKTFYLSI
+320 GIRIPIFKTFYQSI

-372 EFYSVLESNALPGYN
+372 EFYSILEWNALPGYN

-399 LSNGKIPRRDSNYNW
+399 ISNGKIPRRDPNYNW

-429 YYTTQELPQVIA
+429 YYTTQELPQVVA

-450 NHSPFYSTAPDE
+450 NHSPFYSTDPDE
-462 NPNPDDYAK
+462 NPSSNDYAK

-506 DHTLPNPLN
+506 DHTLPTPLN
-515 YNFVDFNALYEMK
+515 YNFVDFNALYEMM
-528 PKDYPDVADL
+528 PNDYPDVADL
-538 LGDIQDWD
+538 LKAIQNWD
-546 RVASAD
+546 RVASTD

-557 AFAVLYYTLG
+557 AFAVLYYMLG
-567 KYYSRLGPSKT
+567 KYYPRLGPSKT

-588 KVAKKHLLK
+588 KDAKNHMLK
-597 HFGMTR
+597 YFGTTR

-639 QIKIEHGESYIALIR
+639 QIKINHGESYIAIIR
-654 FGKTK
+654 FEKTK
-659 TYFES
+659 TSYES
-664 VISYGNSSRPDSP
+664 VISYGNSARPDSP

-682 MEMYQHFQTKPMSF
+682 MEMFQNFQLKTIPF
-696 DREVV
+696 DRKEV
-701 LKNAKKLYRPK
+701 LKNASKIYRPK

>member
-1 MGFFLCSS
+1 
-9 TACLVTKEIE
+9 
-19 YLAGMNNFKS
+19 
-29 MRYRFVILFALAL
+29 MRYSFVILLVLVIKIGF
-42 GIVHAQVNPED
+42 AQVNPKD

-79 WAHAEDNFSTIQKAY
+79 WAHAEDNFLTIQKAY
-94 LAGNGVL
+94 LAGNGKL

-115 AQFIQSAE
+115 SQFIQSAE
-123 TVDHLY
+123 TVDRLY

-137 EVIKGYAAGLNSYAK
+137 AVIKGYAEGLNSYAK
-152 HHPDEVLMPDFF
+152 QHPDEVLISDFF
-164 PITPKKMLIYSQL
+164 PITPKKILIYSQL
-177 QLFASNQGDKLVEAI
+177 QLFASNQGERLVEAI
-192 FTNRIDQYEKP
+192 FRNRIDQYEKP
-203 IQEDVHGSN
+203 IHEDVYGSN
-212 LIALSSQKTKID
+212 LIALSSRKTKID
-224 ESFLT
+224 ETFLT

-271 EFLGWTHTV
+271 EYLGWTHTV
-280 NYPDKADAYQLEMK
+280 NYPDKADVYQLEMK
-294 NKTSYIVDGEEYQLV
+294 NKTTYIVDGEEHQLV
-309 KKKAKMFIRFL
+309 KKKAKMLVRLMGIR
-320 GLQIPFYKTFYLSI
+320 IPIYKTYYQSI

-346 AIRTPSTTNINALEQ
+346 AIRTPSITNINALEQ

-372 EFYSVLESNALPGYN
+372 EFYSALEWNALPGYN

-399 LSNGKIPRRDSNYNW
+399 ISNVKIPRRDPSYNW

-429 YYTTQELPQVIA
+429 YYTTQELPQVVA
-441 PQAGYVYNA
+441 PQSGYVYNA

-462 NPNPDDYAK
+462 NPSPDDYAK

-506 DHTLPNPLN
+506 DHTLPTPLN

-528 PKDYPDVADL
+528 SNDYPDVADL
-538 LGDIQDWD
+538 LNAIQNWD

-557 AFAVLYYTLG
+557 AFAVLYYMLG
-567 KYYSRLGPSKT
+567 KYYPRLGPSKS

-588 KVAKKHLLK
+588 KDAKKHLFK
-597 HFGMTR
+597 HFGTTR

-639 QIKIEHGESYIALIR
+639 QIKIDHGESYIAIIR
-654 FGKTK
+654 IGKTK
-659 TYFES
+659 TSYES
-664 VISYGNSSRPDSP
+664 VMSFGNSARKDSP

-682 MEMYQHFQTKPMSF
+682 MEMFQNFQLKTIPFNRK
-696 DREVV
+696 EV
-701 LKNAKKLYRPK
+701 LKNASKIYSPK